1 MALTKI
7 GSIGINTGIAF
18 AGVTTIATLNGSDSV
33 LSVGGTVNFVS
44 DVSIGGTVSIAGTLT
59 YEDVT
64 NVDAVGLITARDGI
78 KVGSGITLSVDG
90 DIFATGVVTATTFSG
105 AFSGDGSA
113 LTGVANTDVIFTDKL
128 SLPDSSV
135 GSINVGLGSDLQVYH
150 TGTHSFIENKV
161 GNLRFKNDGT
171 YKGAQFEVDLIDFNT
186 SDNSVVHMRKEPK
199 GNINI
204 TKNLNVVGTVTATSY
219 TGDGS
224 ALTGIGGTD
233 FIHAEQVNVS
243 GITTSQAFV
252 PTTGQLSHRNL
263 IINGAM
269 NLAQRATSST
279 NQGYSTVDRITPY
292 TDNIGVTPT
301 YSQVDVAS
309 GTTPYS
315 LGFRKAFQITKGAG
329 TANAASQVNIGYKIE
344 AQDMATSGWNY
355 TDTSSFITLSF
366 WVKTSVSNHNPQVL
380 IQNSDTGTSSTKFFV
395 IDVPTLTANTWTKIT
410 QTIPGHANQVYNND
424 NGTGLEIQFIPWYGT
439 DYTDSGNTT
448 GAWTSFGTKPVDS
461 TWLTTNSS
469 TFQITGIQLEVGP
482 VATPFE
488 HRSHGDNLAACQR
501 YFYQV
506 KGTDNNII
514 AFGFAQSSSNN
525 FFNIEFP
532 QSMRDYPTFTG
543 SATAARFYSANN
555 GQDFNLDSLSI
566 NSNSSHPYPNRVTLY
581 VNQGGTSGGYGGA
594 LTPQNAE
601 GTLSF
606 SAEL

>member
-1 MALTKI
+1 MAFTKI
-7 GSIGINTGIAF
+7 TAAGIGSTET
-18 AGVTTIATLNGSDSV
+18 VTLDG
-33 LSVGGTVNFVS
+33 LSVIN

-64 NVDAVGLITARDGI
+64 NVDSVGLITARNGI
-78 KVGSGITLSVDG
+78 VVGSGITLSKDG
-90 DIFATGVVTATTFSG
+90 DGFFTGIVTATF
-105 AFSGDGSA
+105 AGDGSS
-113 LTGVANTDVIFTDKL
+113 LTGVANTNVIFTDKI
-128 SLPDSSV
+128 SLGDNEF
-135 GSINVGLGSDLQVYH
+135 INICIGSDLKFYH
-150 TGTHSFIENKV
+150 NGTESWIINETGTLNI
-161 GNLRFKNDGT
+161 LNDGDT
-171 YKGAQFEVDLIDFNT
+171 QIKNR
-186 SDNSVVHMRKEPK
+186 SDNQFIAKFEQGGSCELYEANSKKFETDSN
-199 GNINI
+199 GI
-204 TKNLNVVGTVTATSY
+204 TVTGTVTATAFA
-219 TGDGS
+219 GDGS
-224 ALTGIGGTD
+224 SLTGIGGTD
-233 FIHAEQVNVS
+233 FIHAEQINNS
-243 GITTSQAFV
+243 GITTSNYFV
-252 PTTGQLSHRNL
+252 PTAGQLGGRRNL

-269 NLAQRATSST
+269 RVNERGTSST
-279 NQGYSTVDRITPY
+279 TDGYKTIDRFKTY

-301 YSQVDVAS
+301 YSQVDVTS
-309 GTTPYS
+309 GGAYNA
-315 LGFRKAFQITKGAG
+315 GFRKAFQVTKGAG
-329 TANAASQVNIGYKIE
+329 TANAASQVNISYKVE

-380 IQNSDTGTSSTKFFV
+380 IQNSDTGTSSTKFFI
-395 IDVPTLTANTWTKIT
+395 IDVPTLTADTLTKIT

-482 VATPFE
+482 VAPPFE

-501 YFYQV
+501 YFYQI

-594 LTPQNAE
+594 LTPQNTE